1 MQMCDFMMDG
11 TLKKNWCV
19 GAVCLCVP
27 QVPVHVHTHACS
39 HECML
44 VCVSVRAHVL
54 RSTGCMPEAHFE
66 CLPLL
71 LPALFLQSV
80 TVLRTHLCG

>member
-1 MQMCDFMMDG
+1 MQMHDFMKDG
-11 TLKKNWCV
+11 TLKKIGV
-19 GAVCLCVP
+19 YLLCVC
-27 QVPVHVHTHACS
+27 VCRTSACA

-44 VCVSVRAHVL
+44 VCVSVRAHV
-54 RSTGCMPEAHFE
+54 RMSTGCMPEAHFE

-71 LPALFLQSV
+71 LFTQFFSGSF